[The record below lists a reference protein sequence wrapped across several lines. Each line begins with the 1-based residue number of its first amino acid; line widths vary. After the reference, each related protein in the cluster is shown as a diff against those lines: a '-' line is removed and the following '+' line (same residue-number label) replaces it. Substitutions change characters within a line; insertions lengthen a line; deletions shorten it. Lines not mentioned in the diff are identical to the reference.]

1 MSRLEPV
8 VGTEIIND
16 IRLGHTWHE
25 YFVLR
30 DFILNA
36 CTDEFVEVGIHEG
49 GLAYLLLPLLEDIEY
64 IGIEINCGIIRPRV
78 KLRFASYPNA
88 EIICAD
94 CFSSSVALAINKPGY
109 KIIYC
114 DGGNK
119 VKELKHFKHL
129 CRPGDIIMAHDFHD
143 GIREVE
149 GIPKR
154 DIHPE
159 VLPEDVV
166 HLDED
171 ETFVRLPENIFET
184 TRIIGWQK
192 YE

>member
-25 YFVLR
+25 YNILR
-30 DFILNA
+30 DFILEEIP
-36 CTDEFVEVGIHEG
+36 DWFVEVGIHEG
-49 GLAYLLLPLLEDIEY
+49 GLAYLLLPILEDIQY
-64 IGIEINCGIIRPRV
+64 MGIEINCGIIQPRV
-78 KLRFASYPNA
+78 KLRFDSYPNA
-88 EIICAD
+88 ELLCAD
-94 CFSSSVALAINKPGY
+94 CFSSSVALAINKPGR

-119 VKELKHFKHL
+119 VKELEHFKYL
-129 CRPGDIIMAHDFHD
+129 CHSGDIIMAHDFYD
-143 GIREVE
+143 GKRNVVDVPSPNAEVT
-149 GIPKR
+149 PK
-154 DIHPE
+154 D
-159 VLPEDVV
+159 VL

-171 ETFVRLPENIFET
+171 ETFVRLSEDIFET

-192 YE
+192 I

>member
-1 MSRLEPV
+1 MRLQPV

-25 YFVLR
+25 YFALR

-36 CTDEFVEVGIHEG
+36 GTDAFIEVGLHEG
-49 GLAYLLLPLLEDIEY
+49 GLAYLLLPLLEDIKY
-64 IGIEINCGIIRPRV
+64 LGIEVDCNIIRKRV
-78 KLRFASYPNA
+78 KLRFKSYMNSKLL
-88 EIICAD
+88 CAD
-94 CFSSSVALAINKPGY
+94 CFSSSVALEISELKS

-119 VKELKHFKHL
+119 VKELEHFKHL
-129 CRPGDIIMAHDFHD
+129 CNFGDIIMAHDFYD
-143 GIREVE
+143 GKRKVVDVPSPNAEVT
-149 GIPKR
+149 PK
-154 DIHPE
+154 D
-159 VLPEDVV
+159 VL

-171 ETFVRLPENIFET
+171 ETFIRLPDDIFET

-192 YE
+192 I